1 MGPGTVPVLKAFWDK
16 LHMFELLV
24 SFISGLT
31 QIFTW
36 STLSLMFIGIAVGFA
51 VGILPGL
58 GGPAT
63 IALMLPFI
71 VKMKPVEAFAILL
84 GMASVLG
91 TTGDITSI
99 LFGVPGEPTT
109 AATIV
114 DGHSMAKKGQAGR
127 ALGAVLMSSLI
138 GALFGAFILALFIP
152 VVRPLVLTF
161 GSPELF
167 MLAILGLTFVSS
179 LSGEAIVKGLLG
191 AGIGLFL
198 ATVGLDPQTGLQR
211 FTFGQVF
218 LWDGVGLV
226 PITMGFFAIPEIIDL
241 GVQKSSIAKD
251 QVEHL
256 GGVMEGVK
264 DTFRHWWL
272 VIRCSAVGAF
282 CAIIP
287 GMGASVSQWLAYAQ
301 AQQASKNRENFG
313 KGAVEGVLGPGAANN
328 SSMGGGLITTVAFG
342 VPASVLL
349 AILTGAFLIQGII
362 PGPDM
367 LIPEAKGGHLG
378 LTFSFVWIM
387 VVSNIITVAI
397 CLLFLNQL
405 VKITYIR
412 GSVIVPIILLL
423 IYLGTFAEKNAF
435 ADLIL
440 MLIFG
445 MLGWVMH
452 RLEWPRPP
460 FILGLVLGFLAES
473 RLFLS
478 VQNYGLHWL
487 LRPSVLVIMTL
498 TLAGAIYPFVRAM
511 RKRSRDVKR
520 PLSAP
525 EGSSPPSQTRTLR
538 LNWPAAF
545 SLFIVVVFACALWK
559 SRTFPF
565 TTGFFPWVIGF
576 PVLALALFQLIMDM
590 KGKGGTGDPDML
602 PEAHPDLPEN
612 VVNRR
617 TAITFAWIFAWFAGI
632 WLFGFT
638 IGAPLCTFI
647 QLKFGEREK
656 WPLSLILTFIAWA
669 FLYIVFERLLYVPFP
684 EGELFV
690 WLNLAE

>member
-1 MGPGTVPVLKAFWDK
+1 
-16 LHMFELLV
+16 MFELFT
-24 SFISGLT
+24 SFVSGLT

-36 STLSLMFIGIAVGFA
+36 STFSLMIVGIAVGFA

-84 GMASVLG
+84 GMASVLA
-91 TTGDITSI
+91 TTGDITSV

-114 DGHSMAKKGQAGR
+114 DGHPMAKKGQAGR
-127 ALGAVLMSSLI
+127 ALGAVLMSSLV
-138 GALFGAFILALFIP
+138 GAVFGAFMLALFIP
-152 VVRPLVLTF
+152 VVRPLVLSF

-198 ATVGLDPQTGLQR
+198 ATIGLDPQTGIQR

-241 GVQKSSIAKD
+241 GVQKSSIAKE
-251 QVEHL
+251 QVKHI

-272 VIRCSAVGAF
+272 VVRCSAVGAF

-301 AQQASKNRENFG
+301 AQQGSKDKDSFG
-313 KGAVEGVLGPGAANN
+313 KGAIEGVLGPGAANN

-349 AILTGAFLIQGII
+349 AILVGAFLIQGIV

-367 LIPEAKGGHLG
+367 LIPEARGGHLG
-378 LTFSFVWIM
+378 LTFSFVWII
-387 VVSNIITVAI
+387 VVSNIITVTI

-405 VKITYIR
+405 VKITYVR
-412 GSVIVPIILLL
+412 GSVIIPIILLL

-440 MLIFG
+440 MLLFG
-445 MLGWVMH
+445 LLGWLMQ
-452 RLEWPRPP
+452 RFDWPRPP
-460 FILGLVLGFLAES
+460 FILGLVLGGLAES

-487 LRPSVLVIMTL
+487 VRPSVLVIMAL
-498 TLAGAIYPFVRAM
+498 TLAGALYPVIRGV
-511 RKRSRDVKR
+511 RKRREAVKR
-520 PLSAP
+520 EMSSSGRNSPSPLA
-525 EGSSPPSQTRTLR
+525 SQKCKVCLT
-538 LNWPAAF
+538 WASVF
-545 SLFIVVVFACALWK
+545 SFAIVAIFICALWT
-559 SRTFPF
+559 SRKFPF

-576 PVLALALFQLIMDM
+576 PVLAMAIYQLIVDL
-590 KGKGGTGDPDML
+590 KQGGDTSPTAEGEPEL
-602 PEAHPDLPEN
+602 PRN
-612 VVNRR
+612 IVNRR
-617 TAITFAWIFAWFAGI
+617 TAITFAWTFAWFVGI

>member
-1 MGPGTVPVLKAFWDK
+1 
-16 LHMFELLV
+16 MFELFT
-24 SFISGLT
+24 SFVSGLT

-36 STLSLMFIGIAVGFA
+36 STFSLMIIGIAVGFA

-84 GMASVLG
+84 GMASVLA
-91 TTGDITSI
+91 TTGDITSV

-114 DGHSMAKKGQAGR
+114 DGHPLAKKGQAGR
-127 ALGAVLMSSLI
+127 ALGAVLTSSLV
-138 GALFGAFILALFIP
+138 GAVFGAFILALFIP
-152 VVRPLVLTF
+152 VVRPLVLSF

-198 ATVGLDPQTGLQR
+198 ATIGLDPQTGIQR

-241 GVQKSSIAKD
+241 GVQRSSIAK
-251 QVEHL
+251 EHVKHI
-256 GGVMEGVK
+256 GGVMEGVR

-272 VIRCSAVGAF
+272 VVRCSAVGAF

-301 AQQASKNRENFG
+301 AQQGSKDKDSFG
-313 KGAVEGVLGPGAANN
+313 KGAIEGVLGPGAANN

-349 AILTGAFLIQGII
+349 AILVGAFLIQGIV

-367 LIPEAKGGHLG
+367 LIPEARGGHLG
-378 LTFSFVWIM
+378 LTFSFVWII
-387 VVSNIITVAI
+387 VVSNIITVTI

-405 VKITYIR
+405 VKITYVR
-412 GSVIVPIILLL
+412 GSVIIPIILLL

-440 MLIFG
+440 MLVFG
-445 MLGWVMH
+445 VLGWVMQ
-452 RLEWPRPP
+452 RFDWPRPP
-460 FILGLVLGFLAES
+460 FILGLVLGSLAES

-487 LRPSVLVIMTL
+487 LRPSVLVIMAL
-498 TLAGAIYPFVRAM
+498 TLAGAIYPVVRAV
-511 RKRSRDVKR
+511 RKRKGE
-520 PLSAP
+520 AK
-525 EGSSPPSQTRTLR
+525 RTLSTPEDGSASLQKSAFR
-538 LNWPAAF
+538 LNWAAAF
-545 SLFIVVVFACALWK
+545 SLFIVLVFACALWK

-576 PVLALALFQLIMDM
+576 PVLAFAIFQLIMDM
-590 KGKGGTGDPDML
+590 KGKSRAGGDDELSEPR
-602 PEAHPDLPEN
+602 PDLPAN

-617 TAITFAWIFAWFAGI
+617 TAVTFAWIFTWFVGI
-632 WLFGFT
+632 WLLGFT

-669 FLYIVFERLLYVPFP
+669 FLYVVFERLLYVPFP

-690 WLNLAE
+690 WFNLVE

>member
-1 MGPGTVPVLKAFWDK
+1 ML
-16 LHMFELLV
+16 ELFT
-24 SFISGLT
+24 SFVSGLT

-36 STLSLMFIGIAVGFA
+36 STFSLMIIGIAVGFA

-84 GMASVLG
+84 GMASVLA
-91 TTGDITSI
+91 TTGDITSV

-114 DGHSMAKKGQAGR
+114 DGHPMAKKGQAGR
-127 ALGAVLMSSLI
+127 ALGAVLMSSLV
-138 GALFGAFILALFIP
+138 GAVFGAFILALFIP
-152 VVRPLVLTF
+152 VVRPLVLSF

-198 ATVGLDPQTGLQR
+198 ATIGLDPQTGIQR

-241 GVQKSSIAKD
+241 GVQRSSIAK
-251 QVEHL
+251 EHVRHI
-256 GGVMEGVK
+256 GGVMEGVR

-272 VIRCSAVGAF
+272 VVRCSAVGAF

-301 AQQASKNRENFG
+301 AQQGSKDKDSFG
-313 KGAVEGVLGPGAANN
+313 KGAIEGVLGPGAANN

-349 AILTGAFLIQGII
+349 AILVGAFLIQGIV

-367 LIPEAKGGHLG
+367 LIPEARGGHLG
-378 LTFSFVWIM
+378 LTFSFVWII
-387 VVSNIITVAI
+387 VVSNIITVTI

-405 VKITYIR
+405 VKITYVR
-412 GSVIVPIILLL
+412 GSVIIPIILLL

-440 MLIFG
+440 MLVFG
-445 MLGWVMH
+445 VLGWVMQ
-452 RLEWPRPP
+452 RFDWPRPP
-460 FILGLVLGFLAES
+460 FILGLVLGGLAES

-487 LRPSVLVIMTL
+487 LRPSVLVIMAL
-498 TLAGAIYPFVRAM
+498 TLAGAIYPVVRAV
-511 RKRSRDVKR
+511 RKRKGAAKR
-520 PLSAP
+520 ALSTP
-525 EGSSPPSQTRTLR
+525 EDDSASLQKGTFR
-538 LNWPAAF
+538 LNWAAAF
-545 SLFIVVVFACALWK
+545 SLFVVLVFACALWK

-576 PVLALALFQLIMDM
+576 PVLAFAVFQLIMDM
-590 KGKGGTGDPDML
+590 KGKNRAGADDEGSEPRL
-602 PEAHPDLPEN
+602 DLPAN

-617 TAITFAWIFAWFAGI
+617 TAVTFAWIFTWFVGI
-632 WLFGFT
+632 WLLGFT
-638 IGAPLCTFI
+638 IGAPLCTFL
-647 QLKFGEREK
+647 QLKLGEREK